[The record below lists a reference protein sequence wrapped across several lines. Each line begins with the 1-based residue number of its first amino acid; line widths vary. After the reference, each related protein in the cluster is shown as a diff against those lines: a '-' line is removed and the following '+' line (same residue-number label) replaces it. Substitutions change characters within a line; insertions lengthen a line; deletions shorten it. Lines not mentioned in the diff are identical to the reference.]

1 MTLDELA
8 RYFVPVPGTHT
19 VTLINPVTGC
29 PTTVCFTL
37 PDCALKRVCAGK
49 RSVVFDYGKH
59 SVTILFRIRGR
70 ADVLTR

>member
-8 RYFVPVPGTHT
+8 RCFVPVPGTHT
-19 VTLINPVTGC
+19 LTLVNPVTGC
-29 PTTVCFTL
+29 PTTVSFTL
-37 PDCALKRVCAGK
+37 PDCPVTCVSSGR
-49 RSVVFDYGKH
+49 RSVTFDYGRR